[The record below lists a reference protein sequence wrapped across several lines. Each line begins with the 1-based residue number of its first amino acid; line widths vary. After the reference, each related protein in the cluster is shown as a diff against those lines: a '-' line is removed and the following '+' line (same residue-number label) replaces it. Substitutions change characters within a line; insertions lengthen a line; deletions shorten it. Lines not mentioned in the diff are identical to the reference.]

1 LPDQTDAAI
10 EQREATR
17 RRMEGDRPS
26 QAHRSVAPAEAA
38 LRRDDALARLAD
50 RVTGLVDRELLRDD
64 KNFLSVEE
72 VREALDAYITD
83 AVRHKDRLKG
93 QPGAEIDPVTA
104 IVHCDGGIDA
114 LQEMRERLL
123 GDRLDLDKVF

>member
-1 LPDQTDAAI
+1 LNQTDAAI
-10 EQREATR
+10 EAREATR
-17 RRMEGDRPS
+17 RRLEGDRP
-26 QAHRSVAPAEAA
+26 APRSVAPAEAA

-64 KNFLSVEE
+64 TNFLSVEE
-72 VREALDAYITD
+72 VRETFDTYITD
-83 AVRHKDRLKG
+83 AVRQKQRLRT

-114 LQEMRERLL
+114 LQDIRERLL

>member
-1 LPDQTDAAI
+1 LNQTDAAI

-17 RRMEGDRPS
+17 RRMEGERPS
-26 QAHRSVAPAEAA
+26 DVHRSVAPAEAA

-64 KNFLSVEE
+64 TNFLSVEE

-83 AVRHKDRLKG
+83 ACTTQARIRREGGTPDPTTRL
-93 QPGAEIDPVTA
+93 I
-104 IVHCDGGIDA
+104 HLDGGIDA
-114 LQEMRERLL
+114 LQEIRERLL
-123 GDRLDLDKVF
+123 GDRLEFRKPI